1 MLITFFF
8 EYFAVHLCK
17 IIIMKK
23 VAIFASGSGSND
35 ENIIN
40 YYKDS
45 REIFFPLI
53 LTNKTDAYI
62 RERAKNLDVPCIVFQ
77 KQDMSNGALLKIL
90 KDADIDFIVLAG
102 FLLKV
107 SDEIIA
113 AYPQKIVNIHP
124 ALLPKFGGKGMYGDR
139 VHEAV
144 IEAGETE
151 SGITIHYTNE
161 HYDEGTIICQER
173 CPVMPD
179 DTPESLATRVHQ
191 LEYKYY
197 PMVVERLVCEAL
209 TTATR

>member
-8 EYFAVHLCK
+8 EYFAVHLYK

-23 VAIFASGSGSND
+23 VAIFASGSGSNA

-53 LTNKTDAYI
+53 LTNKADAYI
-62 RERAKNLDVPCIVFQ
+62 CERAKNLNVLCIVFQ
-77 KQDMSNGALLKIL
+77 KQDMSNGVLLKIL

-113 AYPQKIVNIHP
+113 AYPKKIVNIHP

-144 IEAGETE
+144 VEAGETE
-151 SGITIHYTNE
+151 SGITIHYIDN
-161 HYDEGTIICQER
+161 HYDAGTIIFQAKCEVL
-173 CPVMPD
+173 PSDKPSDV
-179 DTPESLATRVHQ
+179 ATKVHA
-191 LEYKYY
+191 LEYANY
-197 PMVVERLVCEAL
+197 PRVIGECILRDA
-209 TTATR
+209 